1 MRWSV
6 FCFFFFTQHVITC
19 ILSTAP
25 LYCMID
31 QINKLPEDGL
41 KSSPNTSHYIENT
54 WISQKIKIKL
64 YFSYTLLKHKQ
75 ILCAKCKVWAYKRC
89 SKISNRDYHLKR
101 NDTKYFCQSHTSNIV
116 LPSSNKWLSKSNS
129 KTIDDALDN
138 TIIIPNNNK
147 NDF

>member
-1 MRWSV
+1 
-6 FCFFFFTQHVITC
+6 
-19 ILSTAP
+19 
-25 LYCMID
+25 MIV

-41 KSSPNTSHYIENT
+41 NSSPNTSHYTENT

-75 ILCAKCKVWAYKRC
+75 IFCAKCKVWAYKRC

-116 LPSSNKWLSKSNS
+116 LPSSNK
-129 KTIDDALDN
+129 
-138 TIIIPNNNK
+138 
-147 NDF
+147 